1 MIDYSRLET
10 EVLEFIRDSKLESF
24 DAEELAEEL
33 SGEKASKED
42 RETVLR
48 RILGIL
54 DSCESVARKHSSD
67 LFYILENFF
76 RGTVFYCKPREV
88 ELERG
93 VLIPGARF
101 EPFHSRELYA
111 TDLELFHS
119 HAEKPFE
126 LQTETFR
133 YGEISDLF
141 FMLGP
146 AGTMDTLTA
155 ESQKNYEMLRHT
167 GSLSPSM
174 NVELEV
180 FDLSGFYRET
190 GFLPGDLIKCEI
202 ISRDNG
208 QIKLS
213 RLSRVDLPD
222 PRETDAWITKFED
235 ALTDVCFDFKD
246 SLEIHEQMMYAYLY
260 AAASGN
266 DIRKRPSPPIDLYH
280 NMMRII
286 SFRRDGSEWVLIS
299 NDQLDEQGSELPH
312 EHPHSSC
319 GCGHDHHDHHDHEEP
334 AGQGDFGDL
343 TPNDFSISQ
352 GAMESIDAILAS
364 IHAPVHETEIH
375 AYMLDTIAN
384 GAEDFSEFERIHENL
399 VKFIFM
405 DEAQEVA
412 YLNFIEDLWD
422 RTFEFYSHN
431 VDSRKAPLRARL
443 LELTDSRIELS
454 SAILAHRNNP
464 FPQEYRDQLVKIHKD
479 VLDTLFIL
487 NRDALPED
495 SELDDLELRVGDIED
510 EYDIISEKVLEWLD
524 KQITDG
530 K

>member
-1 MIDYSRLET
+1 MVDYARLEKG
-10 EVLEFIRDSKLESF
+10 VMDFIRDSRLESF

-33 SGEKASKED
+33 CGEKASKED
-42 RETVLR
+42 RETALR

-76 RGTVFYCKPREV
+76 RGTVFYCKPREI

-93 VLIPGARF
+93 ILIPGARF

-111 TDLELFHS
+111 TDLELFRP
-119 HAEKPFE
+119 HAKKPFE
-126 LQTETFR
+126 LLTETFR

-141 FMLGP
+141 FMMGP

-155 ESQKNYEMLRHT
+155 ESQQNYEMLRHI

-180 FDLSGFYRET
+180 FDLSDFYRET
-190 GFLPGDLIKCEI
+190 EFRPGDLIKFEI

-208 QIKLS
+208 QMKLS
-213 RLSRVDLPD
+213 HVSRVDSPD
-222 PRETDAWITKFED
+222 PRETDAWIDKFED

-280 NMMRII
+280 KMMHSI

-299 NDQLDEQGSELPH
+299 NDQLDEQGTELPR
-312 EHPHSSC
+312 EHSHSSC
-319 GCGHDHHDHHDHEEP
+319 GCGHDHHDHEESN
-334 AGQGDFGDL
+334 GQGDFGDL
-343 TPNDFSISQ
+343 TPDDFSISQ
-352 GAMESIDAILAS
+352 GTMESIDAILAS

-405 DEAQEVA
+405 DEAQEAA

-422 RTFEFYSHN
+422 RTFELYSHN
-431 VDSRKAPLRARL
+431 IDSRKAPLRARL

-464 FPQEYRDQLVKIHKD
+464 FPQEYRDRLVKIHKD

-495 SELDDLELRVGDIED
+495 SEFDDLELRVGDIED
-510 EYDIISEKVLEWLD
+510 EYDIISEKALEWLD